1 MGQMIVSDLKFKWI
15 YNNLPFNYRKSAVV
29 LETSKWLPLKK
40 YRMILGKWSAED
52 NLHKQLKVWEAAGK
66 ILGGILI
73 FFSNTAQELKHLTLW
88 NSFNGNHFKLIIFKD
103 CISSILGIL
112 VTSWAISIG

>member
-40 YRMILGKWSAED
+40 YRMILGK
-52 NLHKQLKVWEAAGK
+52 
-66 ILGGILI
+66 
-73 FFSNTAQELKHLTLW
+73 
-88 NSFNGNHFKLIIFKD
+88 
-103 CISSILGIL
+103 
-112 VTSWAISIG
+112 